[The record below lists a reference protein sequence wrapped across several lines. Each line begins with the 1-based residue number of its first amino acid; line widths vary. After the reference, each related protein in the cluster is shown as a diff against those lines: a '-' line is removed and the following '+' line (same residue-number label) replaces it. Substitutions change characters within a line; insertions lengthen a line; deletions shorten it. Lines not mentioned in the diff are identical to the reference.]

1 MALEYNA
8 MCWYISSLW
17 KEGKPMTLKR
27 AGPADLKE
35 AARITRET
43 ILAVYPHYYPKG
55 IVDFFLNW
63 HREEKILPDILAGE
77 VFLLL
82 EEGKAVGTV
91 TLHGEEITR
100 LYVPPLCQGKGY
112 GRFLLDFAERT
123 LGEAYGRMTVEASL
137 PAKALY
143 LRRGYRI
150 VDYRTEEQ
158 ENGDVLCWDVMEKT
172 WAGEK
177 AALEGESI

>member
-1 MALEYNA
+1 
-8 MCWYISSLW
+8 
-17 KEGKPMTLKR
+17 MTLKR

-100 LYVPPLCQGKGY
+100 LYVPWARQGRGY
-112 GRFLLDFAERT
+112 GRALLDFAEKAI
-123 LGEAYGRMTVEASL
+123 GEKFGIIRLEASL
-137 PAKALY
+137 PAAALY
-143 LRRGYRI
+143 WKRGYRV
-150 VDYRTEEQ
+150 VDMLTEKQ
-158 ENGDVLCWDVMEKT
+158 PSGDVLCWDVMEKT
-172 WAGEK
+172 WNG
-177 AALEGESI
+177 